1 MQNNNRQIQKNTKMM
16 TEQADKVVKHVNTVG
31 NDRQELLGDYDLEKM
46 LKEFDLMVREIKI
59 EEVLAN
65 LKNF

>member
-1 MQNNNRQIQKNTKMM
+1 MM

>member
-16 TEQADKVVKHVNTVG
+16 TEQSDKVVKHVNTVG